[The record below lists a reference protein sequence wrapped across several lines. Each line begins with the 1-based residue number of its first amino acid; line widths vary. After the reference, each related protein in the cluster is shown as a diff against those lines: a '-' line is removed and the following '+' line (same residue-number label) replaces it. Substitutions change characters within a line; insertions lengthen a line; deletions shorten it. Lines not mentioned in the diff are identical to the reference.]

1 MSLVWGF
8 LSFNKL
14 KMNYIEFRKQAPR
27 TLSTV
32 QELYG
37 KMSKE
42 ASLNF
47 NMLHCI
53 IGIDTEVD
61 EFEQAI
67 DNKDY
72 VNAAEELGDML
83 WYMANY
89 ENLMDYPMENLQSK
103 IPEFPY
109 EIQTFSS
116 SLKDYFKK
124 KVFYKSSKYDEL
136 IKKDYERLK
145 ISVIDT
151 AQEMEIDLNATM
163 SKIIAK
169 LKERYP
175 KKFNTSDAD
184 NRDLKAER
192 KILES

>member
-1 MSLVWGF
+1 
-8 LSFNKL
+8 
-14 KMNYIEFRKQAPR
+14 MNYIEFRKQAPR
-27 TLSTV
+27 TMSSV
-32 QELYG
+32 SELYG
-37 KMSKE
+37 EMSTELEHK
-42 ASLNF
+42 L

-67 DNKDY
+67 DLDDK

-89 ENLMDYPMENLQSK
+89 ENLMGYPMENLQSK

-116 SLKDYFKK
+116 KLKDYFKK
-124 KVFYKSSKYDEL
+124 KVFYNSDKYDQD
-136 IKKDYERLK
+136 IRKVYEILK
-145 ISVIDT
+145 VAVIDT
-151 AQEMEIDLNATM
+151 AQEMEIDLNAVM

-169 LKERYP
+169 LKKRYP
-175 KKFNTSDAD
+175 EKFNTDDAD
-184 NRDLKAER
+184 NRDLTAER
-192 KILES
+192 EILES

>member
-1 MSLVWGF
+1 
-8 LSFNKL
+8 
-14 KMNYIEFRKQAPR
+14 MNYIEFRKQAPR

>member
-1 MSLVWGF
+1 
-8 LSFNKL
+8 
-14 KMNYIEFRKQAPR
+14 MNYIEFRKQAPR
-27 TLSTV
+27 TMSSISNIYGEMSS
-32 QELYG
+32 ELEH
-37 KMSKE
+37 K
-42 ASLNF
+42 L

-67 DNKDY
+67 DLDDH

-116 SLKDYFKK
+116 KLKDYFKK
-124 KVFYKSSKYDEL
+124 KVFYNSSKYDQE

-145 ISVIDT
+145 VAVIDT
-151 AQEMEIDLNATM
+151 AQEMKIDLNVTM
-163 SKIIAK
+163 SKIIEK
-169 LKERYP
+169 LKKRYP
-175 KKFNTSDAD
+175 EKFTTEKAD
-184 NRDLKAER
+184 NRDLKSER

>member
-1 MSLVWGF
+1 
-8 LSFNKL
+8 
-14 KMNYIEFRKQAPR
+14 MNYIEFRKQAPR
-27 TLSTV
+27 TMSSV
-32 QELYG
+32 SELYG
-37 KMSKE
+37 EMSTELEHK
-42 ASLNF
+42 L

-67 DNKDY
+67 DLNDK

-109 EIQTFSS
+109 EIQSFSS
-116 SLKDYFKK
+116 KLKDYFKK
-124 KVFYKSSKYDEL
+124 KVFYNSDKYDQD
-136 IKKDYERLK
+136 IRKVYEMLK
-145 ISVIDT
+145 VAVIDT
-151 AQEMEIDLNATM
+151 AQEMEIDLNAIM

-169 LKERYP
+169 LKKRYP
-175 KKFNTSDAD
+175 EKFNTNDAD

-192 KILES
+192 QILES